1 MIMQVG
7 DVFTHSG
14 QHFIYASYK
23 YLCKNRPENPDG
35 FVLSDIQIKLR
46 VVGKLLSNH
55 VPEL

>member
-23 YLCKNRPENPDG
+23 YLCPSENPDG

-46 VVGKLLSNH
+46 VVGKLGSNH
-55 VPEL
+55 VPGL